1 MEEKGIQLCFN
12 PNIHLTVPVSN
23 YCGRR
28 RGLGLRFC
36 TALTEAC
43 FFLKITQTY
52 LSF

>member
-28 RGLGLRFC
+28 RGLGQAASLLHCSDRG
-36 TALTEAC
+36 L
-43 FFLKITQTY
+43 L
-52 LSF
+52 LP